1 MIKSLALA
9 AVLGAALL
17 VTLCGGEAAAT
28 PPPSVALQGKE
39 DRARAV
45 EADVHA
51 LDVQLGKVVDDWDGA
66 QVQLAA
72 TKRQLAANKVDLAQ
86 AQRRHLL
93 ADRRVARRLVAL
105 YESEQ
110 PDVVQL
116 LVDARSLSEVID
128 VAQYSHDVAASD
140 RRIADEARRSRD
152 RLATASISL
161 HETEHERRLTV
172 DRLNRKRAQI
182 GAMLGKRRTLLASI
196 QSEVA
201 TLKARELAEQ
211 RRLAAEAAARLAR
224 RQAELRAAAEA
235 RARDAVAASKAAEAP
250 RPAPTPSTTVAGR
263 PTVASAPAT
272 TGAVTTTATP
282 ATTTSAAPVAP
293 PAPSPGGGHPA
304 AATAALA
311 YLGVPYQWGGASP
324 STGFDC
330 SGLTMYVFAQL
341 GVQLP
346 HYAAAQY
353 GYGSP
358 VPRDQLQPGD
368 LVFFDGLS
376 HVGIYIGNG
385 QMVHAPE
392 TGDVVKITPL
402 SDFGTSYVGA
412 RRV

>member
-1 MIKSLALA
+1 
-9 AVLGAALL
+9 
-17 VTLCGGEAAAT
+17 
-28 PPPSVALQGKE
+28 
-39 DRARAV
+39 
-45 EADVHA
+45 
-51 LDVQLGKVVDDWDGA
+51 
-66 QVQLAA
+66 
-72 TKRQLAANKVDLAQ
+72 
-86 AQRRHLL
+86 
-93 ADRRVARRLVAL
+93 
-105 YESEQ
+105 
-110 PDVVQL
+110 
-116 LVDARSLSEVID
+116 
-128 VAQYSHDVAASD
+128 
-140 RRIADEARRSRD
+140 
-152 RLATASISL
+152 
-161 HETEHERRLTV
+161 
-172 DRLNRKRAQI
+172 LNRKRAQI

-293 PAPSPGGGHPA
+293 APSPGGGHPA

-311 YLGVPYQWGGASP
+311 YLGVPYKWGGASP